1 MKTIYIFSFKYS
13 KPMKMVKENIIPLSD
28 GKGKL
33 LTDDIQ
39 KAETFKPFSLPL
51 SSHEKVVFDLITS
64 IANTWAGGAERVTIK
79 EGMN

>member
-1 MKTIYIFSFKYS
+1 
-13 KPMKMVKENIIPLSD
+13 MKMVKENIIPLSD

-64 IANTWAGGAERVTIK
+64 IGPVFSISKTSRLKQNAFDFLDSYQRC
-79 EGMN
+79 